1 LIVPRDRTL
10 PRSPKS
16 SRPPRLGDEMAMSV
30 GMRPGSLREA
40 RSSERPATR
49 VPGVIRPDEL
59 YTIEEFVART
69 GLGETWRR
77 RARRTGLQIL
87 YLNSRA
93 FIWGG
98 DFIDFVRRMATKEF
112 RPMEKG
118 SSATGSSG
126 LRDAETGHS
135 NSSGSI

>member
-1 LIVPRDRTL
+1 
-10 PRSPKS
+10 
-16 SRPPRLGDEMAMSV
+16 
-30 GMRPGSLREA
+30 MRPGSRREA
-40 RSSERPATR
+40 RASEKVATR

-87 YLNSRA
+87 YLNGRG

-98 DFIDFVRRMATKEF
+98 DFIDFVLRMATKEF
-112 RPMEKG
+112 RPKEKG
-118 SSATGSSG
+118 SSATDSNGLHDSG
-126 LRDAETGHS
+126 NRIFEPAREKHLCLTRADGKS
-135 NSSGSI
+135 NKSLVG